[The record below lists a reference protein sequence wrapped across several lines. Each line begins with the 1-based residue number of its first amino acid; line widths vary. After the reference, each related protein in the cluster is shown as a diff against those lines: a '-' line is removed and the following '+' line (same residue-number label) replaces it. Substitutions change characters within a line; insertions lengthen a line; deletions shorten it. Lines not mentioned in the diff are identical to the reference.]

1 MLVSKSNEI
10 NTSAVL
16 ASRNYNENN
25 SSNPMGLLA
34 HSIVKLICKEAA
46 SETYRGALETLQK
59 MMSECIYQEGNAFV
73 IMGAG
78 EQLKRIKYDV
88 DENNLKVFNVHFDNN
103 EELVTDGE
111 PDVVCLSK
119 QVWEDL
125 LIKLKLENKENAV
138 SETDLSSNKNNVDHF
153 FESAKRD
160 EQTLFGNIRKS
171 EFHVDSLKPGSTRSV
186 ILETQPNVSME
197 PRNLYDNQIDK
208 VSPVTKNSQQVKG
221 HYGDK
226 LKEMQ
231 MFLNQ
236 MSNALQQAPSLSES
250 KEHTVDI
257 QEKTNKFVQHFQR
270 VLFDKNGR
278 SSEFL
283 LNFYEC
289 CYKFLPRAQPQD
301 KIDSYN
307 SALQAFSIFCS
318 STLTHNNVGFNFKL
332 FPEVK
337 LSGGDLETV
346 FKYKNG
352 NFVWEIARIKIT
364 LPKEEGGLYNL
375 RGLDFKGCFFS
386 GQNFS
391 NYDIQYVNW
400 GTSLFDVDTPCI
412 FNAPAYNKSN
422 EKSLKRVSENG
433 LSGVLSDRNNKI
445 KLITG
450 VAPFDDIL
458 FMDDD
463 FDDSSSEDD
472 PVENS
477 PVVTSPVVSSSK
489 SSFQ

>member
-10 NTSAVL
+10 NTSTFIN
-16 ASRNYNENN
+16 SGSCNERK
-25 SSNPMGLLA
+25 SSKSMELLA
-34 HSIVKLICKEAA
+34 YSIIKLICKEAA
-46 SETYRGALETLQK
+46 TGTYNGALKILQK
-59 MMSECIYQEGNAFV
+59 MMSECKYHESNAFV

-88 DENNLKVFNVHFDNN
+88 NENKLKVYNVHFDNN
-103 EELVTDGE
+103 QELVADGE
-111 PDVVCLSK
+111 PEVVFLK
-119 QVWEDL
+119 KTVWEDL
-125 LIKLKLENKENAV
+125 LVKLKLENKENAV
-138 SETDLSSNKNNVDHF
+138 SEVHKSANKGEIEQLVECSKRNEKTLLDNISKNTAIYNIYNNQRATNITTSLSEPPAQGKSNDV
-153 FESAKRD
+153 
-160 EQTLFGNIRKS
+160 
-171 EFHVDSLKPGSTRSV
+171 
-186 ILETQPNVSME
+186 
-197 PRNLYDNQIDK
+197 
-208 VSPVTKNSQQVKG
+208 
-221 HYGDK
+221 DK
-226 LKEMQ
+226 LKQ
-231 MFLNQ
+231 TQFI
-236 MSNALQQAPSLSES
+236 NASQFDINELQQSSAFLAS
-250 KEHTVDI
+250 KYHTIDI
-257 QEKTNKFVQHFQR
+257 QEKTDAFVKKFKGI
-270 VLFDKNGR
+270 LFDKNGR
-278 SSEFL
+278 SSEL
-283 LNFYEC
+283 LFNFYEC

-301 KIDSYN
+301 KIESYN
-307 SALQAFSIFCS
+307 SALQAFSIFRS
-318 STLTHNNVGFNFKL
+318 STLNNNDVGFNFKL

-337 LSGGDLETV
+337 LSGEHLETI

-352 NFVWEIARIKIT
+352 DDVREIAKINIT
-364 LPKEEGGLYNL
+364 LQKEEGGLYNL

-422 EKSLKRVSENG
+422 EKSLERVSENG

-477 PVVTSPVVSSSK
+477 PVVTSHVVSSSK

>member
-10 NTSAVL
+10 NTSTFIN
-16 ASRNYNENN
+16 SGNCNERK
-25 SSNPMGLLA
+25 SSKSMELLA
-34 HSIVKLICKEAA
+34 YSIIKLICKEAA
-46 SETYRGALETLQK
+46 SGTYNGALEILQK
-59 MMSECIYQEGNAFV
+59 MMSECKYHEGNAFV

-78 EQLKRIKYDV
+78 EQLKRIKYDAN
-88 DENNLKVFNVHFDNN
+88 ENKLKVYNVHFDNN
-103 EELVTDGE
+103 QELVADGE
-111 PDVVCLSK
+111 PDVVFLK
-119 QVWEDL
+119 KTVWEDL
-125 LIKLKLENKENAV
+125 LVKLKLENKENAV
-138 SETDLSSNKNNVDHF
+138 SEINLSSNKNNVDQF
-153 FESAKRD
+153 IECAKRN

-171 EFHVDSLKPGSTRSV
+171 DFHVASLQPGRTRSV
-186 ILETQPNVSME
+186 ISETPPNDCME
-197 PRNLYDNQIDK
+197 SHNLYENHTDT
-208 VSPVTKNSQQVKG
+208 VSTVTKNSQQVKG

-231 MFLNQ
+231 LFLNQ
-236 MSNALQQAPSLSES
+236 MSNALQQDSSLLES
-250 KEHTVDI
+250 KEHTIDI

-337 LSGGDLETV
+337 LSGGELETV

-391 NYDIQYVNW
+391 NYDIQYVNR
-400 GTSLFDVDTPCI
+400 GTSLFDLDTPCI

-422 EKSLKRVSENG
+422 EKSLERVSENG
-433 LSGVLSDRNNKI
+433 LSGVLSDRNKKI

-463 FDDSSSEDD
+463 FDDNSPDD
-472 PVENS
+472 GPVENS
-477 PVVTSPVVSSSK
+477 PVVNSPLV
-489 SSFQ
+489 

>member
-1 MLVSKSNEI
+1 SKSNEL
-10 NTSAVL
+10 NTSAFF
-16 ASRNYNENN
+16 ASRNYNGNN
-25 SSNPMGLLA
+25 SSNPMELLA
-34 HSIVKLICKEAA
+34 HSIIKLICKEAA
-46 SETYRGALETLQK
+46 SATYCGALETLQK

-103 EELVTDGE
+103 EVLVTDGE
-111 PDVVCLSK
+111 PDVVCLSN
-119 QVWEDL
+119 QVWENL
-125 LIKLKLENKENAV
+125 LIKLKPEIKENAA
-138 SETDLSSNKNNVDHF
+138 SEVHKSANKGEIEQLV
-153 FESAKRD
+153 ECSKRN
-160 EQTLFGNIRKS
+160 EQTLFDNIRKS
-171 EFHVDSLKPGSTRSV
+171 DFHVGSLKPGSMNNV
-186 ILETQPNVSME
+186 ILEMPPNVCME
-197 PRNLYDNQIDK
+197 PRNSYENKIDE
-208 VSPVTKNSQQVKG
+208 VS
-221 HYGDK
+221 
-226 LKEMQ
+226 
-231 MFLNQ
+231 
-236 MSNALQQAPSLSES
+236 SLSEP
-250 KEHTVDI
+250 KEHTIDI
-257 QEKTNKFVQHFQR
+257 QEKTDAFVKKFKG
-270 VLFDKNGR
+270 VLFDKNTR
-278 SSEFL
+278 SSEL
-283 LNFYEC
+283 LFNFYEC
-289 CYKFLPRAQPQD
+289 CYVFLPRAQPQD

-318 STLTHNNVGFNFKL
+318 STLTHNNIGFDFKL

-337 LSGGDLETV
+337 LSGEHLETV

-352 NFVWEIARIKIT
+352 DDVREIAKINIS
-364 LPKEEGGLYNL
+364 LQKEEGGLYNL

-422 EKSLKRVSENG
+422 EKSLKPVSENG
-433 LSGVLSDRNNKI
+433 LSGVLTDRNNKI

>member
-59 MMSECIYQEGNAFV
+59 MMSECIYHEGNAFV
-73 IMGAG
+73 IMGSG

-250 KEHTVDI
+250 KEHTIDI
-257 QEKTNKFVQHFQR
+257 QKITDAFVKEFR
-270 VLFDKNGR
+270 GILFDKNGN
-278 SSEFL
+278 SSERLF
-283 LNFYEC
+283 NFYEC
-289 CYKFLPRAQPQD
+289 CYIFLPRAQPQD
-301 KIDSYN
+301 KIESYN
-307 SALQAFSIFCS
+307 SALQAFSIFRS
-318 STLTHNNVGFNFKL
+318 STLNNNDVGFNFKL

-337 LSGGDLETV
+337 LSGENLETV
-346 FKYKNG
+346 FKYKKG
-352 NFVWEIARIKIT
+352 SFVREIARINIT
-364 LPKEEGGLYNL
+364 LQKGEGGLYNL
-375 RGLDFKGCFFS
+375 GGLDFKGCFFS
-386 GQNFS
+386 GQNFR
-391 NYDIQYVNW
+391 NYDIKNVNW
-400 GTSLFDVDTPCI
+400 RTSLFDVDAPCI
-412 FNAPAYNKSN
+412 FNVPDDNKSY
-422 EKSLKRVSENG
+422 EKLLKSVSENG
-433 LSGVLSDRNNKI
+433 LNGVLSDRNNKI

-477 PVVTSPVVSSSK
+477 PVVNSSIV
-489 SSFQ
+489 

>member
-1 MLVSKSNEI
+1 
-10 NTSAVL
+10 TSAFF
-16 ASRNYNENN
+16 ASRNYNGNN
-25 SSNPMGLLA
+25 SSNPMELLA
-34 HSIVKLICKEAA
+34 HSIIKLICKEAA
-46 SETYRGALETLQK
+46 SATYCGALETLQK

-103 EELVTDGE
+103 EVLVTDGE
-111 PDVVCLSK
+111 PDVVCLSN
-119 QVWEDL
+119 QVWGNL
-125 LIKLKLENKENAV
+125 LIKLKPEIKENAA
-138 SETDLSSNKNNVDHF
+138 SEVHKSANKGEIEQLV
-153 FESAKRD
+153 ECSKRN
-160 EQTLFGNIRKS
+160 EQTLFDNIRKS
-171 EFHVDSLKPGSTRSV
+171 DFHVGSLKPGSMNNV
-186 ILETQPNVSME
+186 ILEMPPNVCME
-197 PRNLYDNQIDK
+197 PRNSYENKIDE
-208 VSPVTKNSQQVKG
+208 VS
-221 HYGDK
+221 
-226 LKEMQ
+226 
-231 MFLNQ
+231 
-236 MSNALQQAPSLSES
+236 SLSEP
-250 KEHTVDI
+250 KEHTIDI
-257 QEKTNKFVQHFQR
+257 QEKTDAFVKKFKG
-270 VLFDKNGR
+270 VLFDKNTR
-278 SSEFL
+278 SSEL
-283 LNFYEC
+283 LFNFYEC
-289 CYKFLPRAQPQD
+289 CYVFLPRAQPQD

-318 STLTHNNVGFNFKL
+318 STLTHNNIGFDFKL

-337 LSGGDLETV
+337 LSGEHLETV

-352 NFVWEIARIKIT
+352 DDVREIAKINIS
-364 LPKEEGGLYNL
+364 LQKEEGGLYNL

-422 EKSLKRVSENG
+422 EKSLKPVSENG
-433 LSGVLSDRNNKI
+433 LSGVLTDRNNKI

>member
-1 MLVSKSNEI
+1 MLVSKSNEL
-10 NTSAVL
+10 NTSAFF
-16 ASRNYNENN
+16 ASRNYNGNN
-25 SSNPMGLLA
+25 SSNPMELLA
-34 HSIVKLICKEAA
+34 HSIIKLICKEAA
-46 SETYRGALETLQK
+46 SATYCGALETLQK

-103 EELVTDGE
+103 EVLVTDGE
-111 PDVVCLSK
+111 PDVVCLSN
-119 QVWEDL
+119 QVWENL
-125 LIKLKLENKENAV
+125 LIKLKPEIKENAA
-138 SETDLSSNKNNVDHF
+138 SEVHKSANKGEIEQLV
-153 FESAKRD
+153 ECSKRN
-160 EQTLFGNIRKS
+160 EQTLFDNIRKS
-171 EFHVDSLKPGSTRSV
+171 DFHVGSLKPGSMNNV
-186 ILETQPNVSME
+186 ILEMPPNVCME
-197 PRNLYDNQIDK
+197 PRNSYENKIDE
-208 VSPVTKNSQQVKG
+208 VS
-221 HYGDK
+221 
-226 LKEMQ
+226 
-231 MFLNQ
+231 
-236 MSNALQQAPSLSES
+236 SLSEP
-250 KEHTVDI
+250 KEHTIDI
-257 QEKTNKFVQHFQR
+257 QEKTDAFVKKFKG
-270 VLFDKNGR
+270 VLFDKNTR
-278 SSEFL
+278 SSEL
-283 LNFYEC
+283 LFNFYEC
-289 CYKFLPRAQPQD
+289 CYVFLPRAQPQD

-318 STLTHNNVGFNFKL
+318 STLTHNNIGFDFKL

-337 LSGGDLETV
+337 LSGEHLETV

-352 NFVWEIARIKIT
+352 DDVREIAKINIS
-364 LPKEEGGLYNL
+364 LQKEEGGLYNL

-422 EKSLKRVSENG
+422 EKSLKPVSENG
-433 LSGVLSDRNNKI
+433 LSGVLTDRNNKI

-489 SSFQ
+489 STFQ

>member
-1 MLVSKSNEI
+1 MLVSKSNGHNV
-10 NTSAVL
+10 NTVL
-16 ASRNYNENN
+16 GSGSCNENN
-25 SSNPMGLLA
+25 SSNPMELLA
-34 HSIVKLICKEAA
+34 YSIINLICKEAA
-46 SETYRGALETLQK
+46 SGTYRGALETLQK
-59 MMSECIYQEGNAFV
+59 MMSECIYHEGNAFV
-73 IMGAG
+73 IMGSG

-88 DENNLKVFNVHFDNN
+88 DENNLKVFNVYFDNN

-111 PDVVCLSK
+111 PDVVYLSK

-138 SETDLSSNKNNVDHF
+138 SETDLSSNKNNVDQF
-153 FESAKRD
+153 IECAKRN
-160 EQTLFGNIRKS
+160 EQTLFDNIRKS
-171 EFHVDSLKPGSTRSV
+171 DFHVDSFKPGSTRSV
-186 ILETQPNVSME
+186 ILETQPNVCME
-197 PRNLYDNQIDK
+197 PHNLYDNQIDK

-236 MSNALQQAPSLSES
+236 MINALQQAPSLSES
-250 KEHTVDI
+250 KEHTIDI
-257 QEKTNKFVQHFQR
+257 QKITDTFVNEFEGI
-270 VLFDKNGR
+270 LFAKNGR

-301 KIDSYN
+301 KIESYN

-318 STLTHNNVGFNFKL
+318 STLTHNDVGFNFKL

-337 LSGGDLETV
+337 LSGGNLETV

-352 NFVWEIARIKIT
+352 DDIREMARINIA
-364 LPKEEGGLYNL
+364 LPKGEGDLYNL
-375 RGLDFKGCFFS
+375 GGLDFKGGFFS

-391 NYDIQYVNW
+391 NYDIKYVNW
-400 GTSLFDVDTPCI
+400 RTSLFDVDAPCI
-412 FNAPAYNKSN
+412 FNVPDDNKSY
-422 EKSLKRVSENG
+422 EKLLKSVSENG
-433 LSGVLSDRNNKI
+433 LNGVLTDRINKI

-450 VAPFDDIL
+450 VAPFDGISS
-458 FMDDD
+458 MDDD
-463 FDDSSSEDD
+463 FDDSSSE
-472 PVENS
+472 ENS
-477 PVVTSPVVSSSK
+477 PVDSPIENRPLV
-489 SSFQ
+489 

>member
-1 MLVSKSNEI
+1 MLVSKSNGHNV
-10 NTSAVL
+10 NTVFGSV
-16 ASRNYNENN
+16 SCNENN
-25 SSNPMGLLA
+25 STNTMELVA
-34 HSIVKLICKEAA
+34 HSIIKLICKEAA
-46 SETYRGALETLQK
+46 SGTYRGALETLQK
-59 MMSECIYQEGNAFV
+59 MMSECIYHEGNAFV
-73 IMGAG
+73 IMGSG

-88 DENNLKVFNVHFDNN
+88 DENNLKVFNVYFDNN

-138 SETDLSSNKNNVDHF
+138 SETDLSSNRNNVDQF
-153 FESAKRD
+153 FQSAKRT
-160 EQTLFGNIRKS
+160 EQTLLENIIKS
-171 EFHVDSLKPGSTRSV
+171 DFNVDSFKPVSTRSV
-186 ILETQPNVSME
+186 ILETQPNVCME
-197 PRNLYDNQIDK
+197 SRNSYDNQIDK

-236 MSNALQQAPSLSES
+236 MGNALQQAPSLSES
-250 KEHTVDI
+250 KEHTIDI
-257 QEKTNKFVQHFQR
+257 QKITDAFVKEFR
-270 VLFDKNGR
+270 GVLIDKNGN
-278 SSEFL
+278 SSERLF
-283 LNFYEC
+283 NFYEC

-301 KIDSYN
+301 KIESYN
-307 SALQAFSIFCS
+307 SALQAFSIFRS
-318 STLTHNNVGFNFKL
+318 STLNNNDVGFNFKL

-337 LSGGDLETV
+337 LSGENLETV
-346 FKYKNG
+346 FKYKKG
-352 NFVWEIARIKIT
+352 SFVREIAKINIT
-364 LPKEEGGLYNL
+364 LQKEEGGLYNL

-391 NYDIQYVNW
+391 NYDIKYVNW
-400 GTSLFDVDTPCI
+400 RTSLFDVDAPCI
-412 FNAPAYNKSN
+412 FNVPDDNKSY
-422 EKSLKRVSENG
+422 EKLLKSVSENG
-433 LSGVLSDRNNKI
+433 LNGVLSDRNNKI

-458 FMDDD
+458 FMDD

>member
-1 MLVSKSNEI
+1 MLVSKSNGF
-10 NTSAVL
+10 NASAVL
-16 ASRNYNENN
+16 GSGSYNENK
-25 SSNPMGLLA
+25 SSKHMELLA

-46 SETYRGALETLQK
+46 SATYRGALETLQK
-59 MMSECIYQEGNAFV
+59 MMSECKYKEGNAFV

-78 EQLKRIKYDV
+78 GQLKRIKYDV
-88 DENNLKVFNVHFDNN
+88 DENKLKIFNIYFDNN
-103 EELVTDGE
+103 YEVVTDGE

-119 QVWEDL
+119 QIWENL
-125 LIKLKLENKENAV
+125 LIKLKLENKENTA
-138 SETDLSSNKNNVDHF
+138 SEVH
-153 FESAKRD
+153 ESANKGEVEQLVECSKRN
-160 EQTLFGNIRKS
+160 EQTLFDNIRKS
-171 EFHVDSLKPGSTRSV
+171 DFHVGSLKPGSMNSV
-186 ILETQPNVSME
+186 ILEMPPNACME
-197 PRNLYDNQIDK
+197 PRNSYENKIDE
-208 VSPVTKNSQQVKG
+208 VS
-221 HYGDK
+221 
-226 LKEMQ
+226 
-231 MFLNQ
+231 
-236 MSNALQQAPSLSES
+236 SLSEP
-250 KEHTVDI
+250 KEHNVDI
-257 QEKTNKFVQHFQR
+257 QEKTDAFVKKFKGI
-270 VLFDKNGR
+270 LFDKNTR
-278 SSEFL
+278 SSEL
-283 LNFYEC
+283 LFDFYEC
-289 CYKFLPRAQPQD
+289 CYVFLPRAQPQD

-318 STLTHNNVGFNFKL
+318 STLTHNNIGFDFKL

-337 LSGGDLETV
+337 LSGEHLETV

-352 NFVWEIARIKIT
+352 DDVLEIAKINIT
-364 LPKEEGGLYNL
+364 LQKEEGGLYNL

-422 EKSLKRVSENG
+422 EKSLKPVSENG
-433 LSGVLSDRNNKI
+433 LSGVLTDRNNKI

>member
-59 MMSECIYQEGNAFV
+59 MMSECIYHEGNAFV
-73 IMGAG
+73 IMGSG

-88 DENNLKVFNVHFDNN
+88 DENNLKVFNVYFDNN

-153 FESAKRD
+153 FQSAKRD

-250 KEHTVDI
+250 KEHTIDI
-257 QEKTNKFVQHFQR
+257 QKITDAFVKEFR
-270 VLFDKNGR
+270 GILFDKNGN
-278 SSEFL
+278 SSERLF
-283 LNFYEC
+283 NFYEC
-289 CYKFLPRAQPQD
+289 CYMFLPRAQPQD
-301 KIDSYN
+301 KIESYN
-307 SALQAFSIFCS
+307 SALQAFSIFRS
-318 STLTHNNVGFNFKL
+318 STLNNNDVGFNFKL

-337 LSGGDLETV
+337 LSGENLETV
-346 FKYKNG
+346 FKYKKG
-352 NFVWEIARIKIT
+352 SFVREIARINIT
-364 LPKEEGGLYNL
+364 LQKGEGGLYNL
-375 RGLDFKGCFFS
+375 GGLDFKGCFFS
-386 GQNFS
+386 GQNFR
-391 NYDIQYVNW
+391 NYDIKNVNW
-400 GTSLFDVDTPCI
+400 RTSLFDVDAPCI
-412 FNAPAYNKSN
+412 FNVPDDNKSY
-422 EKSLKRVSENG
+422 EKLLKSVSENG
-433 LSGVLSDRNNKI
+433 LNGVLSDRNNKI

-477 PVVTSPVVSSSK
+477 PVVNSSIV
-489 SSFQ
+489 

>member
-1 MLVSKSNEI
+1 MLVSKSNEL
-10 NTSAVL
+10 NTSAFF
-16 ASRNYNENN
+16 ASRNYNGNN
-25 SSNPMGLLA
+25 SSNPMELLA
-34 HSIVKLICKEAA
+34 HSIIKLICKEAA
-46 SETYRGALETLQK
+46 SATYCGALETLQK

-103 EELVTDGE
+103 EVLVTDGE
-111 PDVVCLSK
+111 PDVVCLSN
-119 QVWEDL
+119 QVWENL
-125 LIKLKLENKENAV
+125 LIKLKPEIKENAA
-138 SETDLSSNKNNVDHF
+138 SEVHKSANKGEIEQLV
-153 FESAKRD
+153 ECSKRN
-160 EQTLFGNIRKS
+160 EQTLFDNIRKS
-171 EFHVDSLKPGSTRSV
+171 DFHVGSLKPGSMNNV
-186 ILETQPNVSME
+186 VLEMPPNVCME
-197 PRNLYDNQIDK
+197 PRNSYENKIDE
-208 VSPVTKNSQQVKG
+208 VS
-221 HYGDK
+221 
-226 LKEMQ
+226 
-231 MFLNQ
+231 
-236 MSNALQQAPSLSES
+236 SLSEP
-250 KEHTVDI
+250 KEHTIDI
-257 QEKTNKFVQHFQR
+257 QEKTDAFVKKFKG
-270 VLFDKNGR
+270 VLFDKNTR
-278 SSEFL
+278 SSEL
-283 LNFYEC
+283 LFNFYEC
-289 CYKFLPRAQPQD
+289 CYVFLPRAQPKD

-318 STLTHNNVGFNFKL
+318 STLTHNNIGFDFKL

-337 LSGGDLETV
+337 LSGEHLETV

-352 NFVWEIARIKIT
+352 DDVREIAKINIS
-364 LPKEEGGLYNL
+364 LQKEEGGLYNL

-422 EKSLKRVSENG
+422 EKSLKPVSENG
-433 LSGVLSDRNNKI
+433 LSGVLTDRNNKI

-472 PVENS
+472 SVENS

>member
-59 MMSECIYQEGNAFV
+59 MMSECIYHEGNAFV
-73 IMGAG
+73 IMGSG

-88 DENNLKVFNVHFDNN
+88 DENNLKVFNVYFDNN

-138 SETDLSSNKNNVDHF
+138 SETDLSSNKNNVDQF
-153 FESAKRD
+153 IECAKRN
-160 EQTLFGNIRKS
+160 EQTLFDNIRKS
-171 EFHVDSLKPGSTRSV
+171 DFHVGSLKPGSTRSV
-186 ILETQPNVSME
+186 ILETPPNICME
-197 PRNLYDNQIDK
+197 SRNSYENKIDEI
-208 VSPVTKNSQQVKG
+208 S
-221 HYGDK
+221 
-226 LKEMQ
+226 
-231 MFLNQ
+231 
-236 MSNALQQAPSLSES
+236 SLSES
-250 KEHTVDI
+250 KEHPIDI
-257 QEKTNKFVQHFQR
+257 QEKTDAFVNEFR
-270 VLFDKNGR
+270 GILFDQNGR

-289 CYKFLPRAQPQD
+289 CYVFLPRAQPQD
-301 KIDSYN
+301 KIESYN

-318 STLTHNNVGFNFKL
+318 STLTHNNIGFDFKL

-337 LSGGDLETV
+337 LSGEHLETV

-352 NFVWEIARIKIT
+352 DDVREIAKINIT
-364 LPKEEGGLYNL
+364 LQKEEGGLYNL

-412 FNAPAYNKSN
+412 FNTPANHESY
-422 EKSLKRVSENG
+422 EKSLKPVSENG
-433 LSGVLSDRNNKI
+433 LNGVLSDRNKKI
-445 KLITG
+445 KMITG

-463 FDDSSSEDD
+463 FDDNSPEDA
-472 PVENS
+472 PIENS
-477 PVVTSPVVSSSK
+477 PVVNSPLV
-489 SSFQ
+489 

>member
-59 MMSECIYQEGNAFV
+59 MMSECIYHEGNAFV
-73 IMGAG
+73 IMGSG

-88 DENNLKVFNVHFDNN
+88 DENNLKVFNVYFDNN

-153 FESAKRD
+153 FQSAKRD

-250 KEHTVDI
+250 KEHTIDI
-257 QEKTNKFVQHFQR
+257 QKITDAFVKEFR
-270 VLFDKNGR
+270 GILFDKNGN
-278 SSEFL
+278 SSERLF
-283 LNFYEC
+283 NFYEC
-289 CYKFLPRAQPQD
+289 CYIFLPRAQPQD
-301 KIDSYN
+301 KIESYN
-307 SALQAFSIFCS
+307 SALQAFSIFRS
-318 STLTHNNVGFNFKL
+318 STLNNNDVGFNFKL

-337 LSGGDLETV
+337 LSGENLETV
-346 FKYKNG
+346 FKYKKG
-352 NFVWEIARIKIT
+352 SFVREIARINIT
-364 LPKEEGGLYNL
+364 LQKGEGVLYNL
-375 RGLDFKGCFFS
+375 GGLDFKGCFFS
-386 GQNFS
+386 GQNFR
-391 NYDIQYVNW
+391 NYDIKNVNW
-400 GTSLFDVDTPCI
+400 RTSLFDVDAPCI
-412 FNAPAYNKSN
+412 FNVPDDNKSY
-422 EKSLKRVSENG
+422 EKLLKSVSENG
-433 LSGVLSDRNNKI
+433 LNGVLSDRNNKI

-477 PVVTSPVVSSSK
+477 PVVNSSIV
-489 SSFQ
+489 

>member
-1 MLVSKSNEI
+1 MLVSKSNGF

-34 HSIVKLICKEAA
+34 YSILNLICKEAA
-46 SETYRGALETLQK
+46 SGTYNGAIEILQK
-59 MMSECIYQEGNAFV
+59 MMSECKYQEGNAFV
-73 IMGAG
+73 IMGSG

-88 DENNLKVFNVHFDNN
+88 DENNLKVFNVYFDNN

-125 LIKLKLENKENAV
+125 LIKLKLGNKENAV
-138 SETDLSSNKNNVDHF
+138 SETDLSSNKNNVDQF
-153 FESAKRD
+153 FQSAKRN
-160 EQTLFGNIRKS
+160 EQTLLENIIKS
-171 EFHVDSLKPGSTRSV
+171 DFHVGSLQPGRTRSV
-186 ILETQPNVSME
+186 ILETQPNVCME
-197 PRNLYDNQIDK
+197 PHNLYDNQIDK

-236 MSNALQQAPSLSES
+236 MGNALQQAPSLSES
-250 KEHTVDI
+250 KEHTIDI
-257 QEKTNKFVQHFQR
+257 QKITDAFVKEFR
-270 VLFDKNGR
+270 GVLIDKNGN
-278 SSEFL
+278 SSERLF
-283 LNFYEC
+283 NFYEC

-301 KIDSYN
+301 KIESYN
-307 SALQAFSIFCS
+307 SALQAFSIFRS
-318 STLTHNNVGFNFKL
+318 STLNNNDVGFNFKL

-337 LSGGDLETV
+337 LSGENLETV
-346 FKYKNG
+346 FKYKKG
-352 NFVWEIARIKIT
+352 SFVREIARINIT
-364 LPKEEGGLYNL
+364 LPKGEGDLYNL
-375 RGLDFKGCFFS
+375 GGLDFKGCFFS
-386 GQNFS
+386 GQNFR
-391 NYDIQYVNW
+391 NYDIKYVNW
-400 GTSLFDVDTPCI
+400 RTSLFDVDAPCI
-412 FNAPAYNKSN
+412 FNVPDDNKSY
-422 EKSLKRVSENG
+422 EKLLKSVSENG
-433 LSGVLSDRNNKI
+433 LNGVLSDRNNKI
-445 KLITG
+445 KIITG

-477 PVVTSPVVSSSK
+477 PVVTSPLVSSSK

>member
-1 MLVSKSNEI
+1 MLVSKSNEL
-10 NTSAVL
+10 NTSAFF
-16 ASRNYNENN
+16 ASRNYNGNN
-25 SSNPMGLLA
+25 SSNPMELLA
-34 HSIVKLICKEAA
+34 HSIIKLICKEAA
-46 SETYRGALETLQK
+46 SATYCGALETLQK

-103 EELVTDGE
+103 EVLVTDGE
-111 PDVVCLSK
+111 PDVVCLSN
-119 QVWEDL
+119 QVWENL
-125 LIKLKLENKENAV
+125 LIKLKPEIQENAA
-138 SETDLSSNKNNVDHF
+138 SEVHKSANKGEIEQLV
-153 FESAKRD
+153 ECSKRN
-160 EQTLFGNIRKS
+160 EQTLFDNIRKS
-171 EFHVDSLKPGSTRSV
+171 DFHVGSLKPGSMNNV
-186 ILETQPNVSME
+186 ILEMPPNVCME
-197 PRNLYDNQIDK
+197 PRNSYENKIDE
-208 VSPVTKNSQQVKG
+208 VS
-221 HYGDK
+221 
-226 LKEMQ
+226 
-231 MFLNQ
+231 
-236 MSNALQQAPSLSES
+236 SLSEP
-250 KEHTVDI
+250 KEHTIDI
-257 QEKTNKFVQHFQR
+257 QEKTDAFVKKFKG
-270 VLFDKNGR
+270 VLFDKNTR
-278 SSEFL
+278 SSEL
-283 LNFYEC
+283 LFNFYEC

-318 STLTHNNVGFNFKL
+318 STLTHNNIGFDFKL

-337 LSGGDLETV
+337 LSGEHLETV

-352 NFVWEIARIKIT
+352 DDVREIAKINIS
-364 LPKEEGGLYNL
+364 LQKEEGGLYNL

-422 EKSLKRVSENG
+422 EKSLKPVSENG
-433 LSGVLSDRNNKI
+433 LSGVLTDRNNKI